1 MPFGRYT
8 SIPKINRKRQY
19 GTSRASPALFF
30 AVENGSLKYTPRKLV
45 GGERLDTI
53 AFDVYGDSRY
63 WWVIAA
69 ATGIGWCLQVP
80 AGTLLRVPTNLDQA
94 LRISGRR

>member
-8 SIPKINRKRQY
+8 TIPKINKKLQY
-19 GTSRASPALFF
+19 GTSKASPAIFF
-30 AVENGSLKYTPRKLV
+30 AIESKALKYSSRKLL

-53 AFDVYGDSRY
+53 SFDVYGDSRY

-80 AGTLLRVPTNLDQA
+80 PGTLLRIPTNLDQA
-94 LRISGRR
+94 LKLSGRR